1 MIIKDFFDDATEVA
15 IKVRDTMQGKQK
27 LVSIDFNPFDRGYD
41 LTFMEYTPDMVRE
54 LAKALIA
61 AADEAESMS

>member
-1 MIIKDFFDDATEVA
+1 MIIRDFFDDATEVA
-15 IKVRDTMQGKQK
+15 VKVRDTMQGKQK

-41 LTFMEYTPDMVRE
+41 LTFMEYTPDMARE

-61 AADEAESMS
+61 AADEAEAMS

>member
-15 IKVRDTMQGKQK
+15 VKVRDTMQGKQK

-41 LTFMEYTPDMVRE
+41 LNFMEYTPDMARE